1 MVSTM
6 HTPPERIRPALIRR
20 LAAKFKTDELTLA
33 QRLAPLSDRGII
45 AALHLNASRTRAALD
60 AALAECKPLS
70 SLPSGEGQG
79 GVSPVSPGTTPNDHR
94 TLTHDGP
101 IWPQPRAKMRD
112 GDAIIQR
119 MGEDLRR
126 AADES
131 ADHTATRDVMRA
143 LGWQNWQL
151 DAYGPEA
158 AIAIDDDAEI
168 GRAA

>member
-1 MVSTM
+1 MASQM
-6 HTPPERIRPALIRR
+6 HTPPERIRPALIRH
-20 LAAKFKTDELTLA
+20 LAAKFKTDEPALA

-45 AALHLNASRTRAALD
+45 AAIHLNATRTRAALD
-60 AALAECKPLS
+60 AALAECKSVALA
-70 SLPSGEGQG
+70 
-79 GVSPVSPGTTPNDHR
+79 DHR
-94 TLTHDGP
+94 TPTHDGL

-126 AADES
+126 TAEEAADQ
-131 ADHTATRDVMRA
+131 TATRDAMRA

-151 DAYGPEA
+151 DAYGLEA
-158 AIAIDDDAEI
+158 AITLEAATEI

>member
-1 MVSTM
+1 MPLM
-6 HTPPERIRPALIRR
+6 HTPPEQIRPALIRH
-20 LAAKFKTDELTLA
+20 LADKFKTDEPTLA

-79 GVSPVSPGTTPNDHR
+79 GVDGGRDHR

-101 IWPQPRAKMRD
+101 IWPEARAKMRD

-119 MGEDLRR
+119 MADDLRR
-126 AADES
+126 AAEEA
-131 ADHTATRDVMRA
+131 ADQTATPDAMRA
-143 LGWQNWQL
+143 LGWLSWQIEVYG
-151 DAYGPEA
+151 DAA
-158 AIAIDDDAEI
+158 AFTLAMERARET